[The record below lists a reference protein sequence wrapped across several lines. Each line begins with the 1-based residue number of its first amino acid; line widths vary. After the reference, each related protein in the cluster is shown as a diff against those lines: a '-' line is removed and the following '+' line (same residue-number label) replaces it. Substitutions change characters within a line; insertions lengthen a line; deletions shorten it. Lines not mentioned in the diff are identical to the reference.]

1 MKPPEKIRS
10 PFDWN
15 TGEPT
20 FAIEM
25 QRYKPTVSSNGK
37 ESQKKNG
44 LPVMEKI
51 MIMRESIIINKKNGL
66 QNKKF

>member
-10 PFDWN
+10 PFDWD

-25 QRYKPTVSSNGK
+25 QGYKPTVSSNGK

-66 QNKKF
+66 QNKKI

>member
-10 PFDWN
+10 PFDWD

-66 QNKKF
+66 QNKKI